1 MISSDFY
8 DTRARAMAENRAYTI
23 TYSPDPA
30 NTYRI
35 QAAAANNLA
44 AVDETKTF
52 GEYGTVRMTGVNGGS
67 AAVTVTIQSRGSAAP
82 NATVGLTNVRN
93 STGTVTVLMTGRA
106 HVTYS
111 MQ

>member
-1 MISSDFY
+1 
-8 DTRARAMAENRAYTI
+8 MAENRAYTI
-23 TYSPDPA
+23 TYRPDPS

-35 QAAAANNLA
+35 QAAAANGLA
-44 AVDETKTF
+44 VVDETKTF
-52 GEYGTVRMTGVNGGS
+52 GEYGTVRMTSVNGGT
-67 AAVTVTIQSRGSAAP
+67 AVVTVTVQSRGSVSPA
-82 NATVGLTNVRN
+82 ATVGLTNVRN